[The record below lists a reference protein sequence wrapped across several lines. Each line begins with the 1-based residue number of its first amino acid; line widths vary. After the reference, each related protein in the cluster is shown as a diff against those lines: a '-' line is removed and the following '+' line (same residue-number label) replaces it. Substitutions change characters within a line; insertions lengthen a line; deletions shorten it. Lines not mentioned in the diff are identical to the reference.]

1 MLISFDGRDGIT
13 TVLQSSDDH
22 IDSAAAT
29 VVALLVLPSPAFFI
43 RLVNLERVFRLRSLI
58 VSREAVQFVDEV
70 FNARY
75 IGEFSCK
82 QFCGQSCAENFAVNG

>member
-13 TVLQSSDDH
+13 AIFRSSNDH

-29 VVALLVLPSPAFFI
+29 IVAFLVLPSSALFT
-43 RLVNLERVFRLRSLI
+43 RLVTLERVFHLGSLI